1 MFFNN
6 KIQLVLF
13 DSLFEKILFIM
24 LMRWVL
30 VGINGLDGDYGILNR
45 LNMLSIVLGWIN
57 IGVRYIYDLLF
68 ISYGLDRLL
77 NGLDSILI
85 NRTFFL

>member
-30 VGINGLDGDYGILNR
+30 VGINGLDEDYGILNR